1 MRVLVTGAAGFIGST
16 TAELLLDR
24 GHAVVALDDLSRGP
38 RENVPSGAH
47 FVLGDCGDESL
58 VRELGAFDAC
68 LHFAGRIEPALS
80 VVHPEE
86 FFASNVGA
94 TFTLIQTLVRSGVER
109 FVFSSSAAVYGN
121 QAEMPI
127 DEDRS
132 LSPESPYGESKRIV
146 ETGLRW
152 LVQANRLRAA
162 SLRYFNAAGG
172 TAAHP
177 EQHDPEIHLIP
188 LALDV
193 ALGRRDHLDLYGDD
207 YATPDGTCVR
217 DYIHVLDL
225 ANAHI
230 LAVEALGSYR
240 ELVLNLGTGTGHS
253 NRQVLDMVR
262 EVTGADI
269 PIVDAPR
276 RTGDPAVAVADARR
290 AQNLLGWRAEH
301 SDLRTIVSDAW
312 SARQRISG

>member
-16 TAELLLDR
+16 TAELLLER
-24 GHAVVALDDLSRGP
+24 GHAVVALDDLSRGS
-38 RENVPSGAH
+38 RENVPSGAL
-47 FVLGDCGDESL
+47 FVQGDCGDESL
-58 VRELGAFDAC
+58 VSELGTFDAC

-80 VVHPEE
+80 VLHPEE
-86 FFASNVGA
+86 FFASNAGT

-109 FVFSSSAAVYGN
+109 FVLSSSAAVYGN
-121 QAEMPI
+121 QVEMPI
-127 DEDRS
+127 DEDRP
-132 LSPESPYGESKRIV
+132 LSPESPYGESKRMV
-146 ETGLRW
+146 ETGLHW
-152 LVQANRLRAA
+152 LVQSNRLRAA

-172 TAAHP
+172 TPAHP

-217 DYIHVLDL
+217 DYVHVLDL

-230 LAVEALGSYR
+230 LAVEALGSHR

-290 AQNLLGWRAEH
+290 AQDLLGWRTEH

-312 SARQRISG
+312 SARQRLIG